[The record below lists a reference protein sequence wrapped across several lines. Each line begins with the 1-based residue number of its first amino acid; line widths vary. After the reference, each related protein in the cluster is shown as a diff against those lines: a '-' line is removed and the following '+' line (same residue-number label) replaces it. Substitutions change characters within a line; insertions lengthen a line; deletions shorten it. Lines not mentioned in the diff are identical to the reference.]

1 MIDYKLEHIFTVT
14 GTLAAPPE
22 VIGPLPEGFRV
33 NFYSSGGEITGPKL
47 RGKVRA
53 AGGDWLTVRHDGMA
67 VLDVR
72 ATIEMDDGALI
83 DAAYRGLG
91 DLGPD
96 GYDKFVRGD
105 LPATMALRTG
115 PILRSAHPSYQWL
128 QRETFIGYGAVDFA
142 RLEVAYDLYAVR

>member
-53 AGGDWLTVRHDGMA
+53 AGGDWLTVRKDG
-67 VLDVR
+67 VGLLDVR
-72 ATIEMDDGALI
+72 TTYESHDGALI
-83 DAAYRGLG
+83 LVTYLGLG
-91 DLGPD
+91 DLGED
-96 GYDKFVRGD
+96 GYEKFARGEMPPVVP
-105 LPATMALRTG
+105 LKISPRFFTT
-115 PILRSAHPSYQWL
+115 HPSYVWMN
-128 QRETFIGYGAVDFA
+128 
-142 RLEVAYDLYAVR
+142 RLHCLGVGEYHAAKNAATYDIYAVR